1 MSTMRAKIADEM
13 TVSPPVAN
21 FVSLES
27 MSSFVKA
34 TSPAPSQPPQPTPMD
49 MMREEINGKLER
61 ITTPKTF
68 LGWVSLS
75 KYFNFHI
82 TI

>member
-1 MSTMRAKIADEM
+1 MATMRAQIVEEM
-13 TVSPPVAN
+13 TVSPMVN

-34 TSPAPSQPPQPTPMD
+34 TSPAPPNPTPMD

-68 LGWVSLS
+68 LG
-75 KYFNFHI
+75 
-82 TI
+82 